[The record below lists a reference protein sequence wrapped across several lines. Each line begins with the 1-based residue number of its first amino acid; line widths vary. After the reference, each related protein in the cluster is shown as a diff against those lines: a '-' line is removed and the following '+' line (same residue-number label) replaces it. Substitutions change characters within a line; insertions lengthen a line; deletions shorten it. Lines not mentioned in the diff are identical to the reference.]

1 MRALKFMVLEDE
13 PVCMALIKK
22 ILSKKFPYAEIT
34 TEDNPYS
41 IYLSTFEKPDILI
54 VDYQFRYPIT
64 ACKDIIDKL
73 FRFKGLVVI
82 YSGHDKK
89 HIEKDFI
96 RNYNI
101 VPKNFR
107 IINKNNSRELL
118 SEVCEYIS
126 KRDNGFFNPAHK

>member
-64 ACKDIIDKL
+64 ACKDIIEKL
-73 FRFKGLVVI
+73 FRFKGLVII
-82 YSGHDKK
+82 YSAQEVGHIK
-89 HIEKDFI
+89 KDFTK
-96 RNYNI
+96 NYGI

-107 IINKNNSRELL
+107 VISKLKPGELI

>member
-1 MRALKFMVLEDE
+1 MSSLKFMILEDE
-13 PVCMALIKK
+13 PVCMALIEK
-22 ILSKKFPYAEIT
+22 ILSKKFPAAEIT

-41 IYLSTFEKPDILI
+41 IYLATFEKPDVLI
-54 VDYQFRYPIT
+54 VDYQFKYPIT
-64 ACKDIIDKL
+64 ACKDIIEKL

>member
-1 MRALKFMVLEDE
+1 MNALKFMILEDE
-13 PVCMALIKK
+13 PVCMALIEK
-22 ILSKKFPYAEIT
+22 ILSKKFPTAEIT

-41 IYLSTFEKPDILI
+41 IYLSTFEKPDVLI
-54 VDYQFRYPIT
+54 VDYQFKYPIT
-64 ACKDIIDKL
+64 ACKDIIEKL
-73 FRFKGLVVI
+73 FRFKGLVII
-82 YSGHDKK
+82 YSGHSKK

-96 RNYNI
+96 KNYNI